1 MTVSLCK
8 VIEYNL
14 VVLYYLY
21 QVEDNMGRGG
31 WGGGQFEKLDE
42 KDGTWKISQQS
53 KEEIWWTFIEISE
66 IKKENNK
73 TITN

>member
-1 MTVSLCK
+1 M
-8 VIEYNL
+8 
-14 VVLYYLY
+14 
-21 QVEDNMGRGG
+21 
-31 WGGGQFEKLDE
+31 GGGQFEKLDE

-53 KEEIWWTFIEISE
+53 KEEIWWTFIEICE